1 MRTNEKGLTLVE
13 VLAASV
19 IMLIVMGIAFPMI
32 MNGQKT
38 AKDIQLQND
47 MRTFVDIATADL
59 FLKLYNSKESDF
71 QKKPERATTSKET
84 NELNGRH
91 LPVQEKAYF
100 ETESGEKTGLVID
113 EDNREQMLV
122 YSEGKQIPLYHDDF
136 YISSSSYIEQTS
148 NGAYELMLYIGSEKE
163 NRAFDLQSMLY
174 VFDDERQMK

>member
-71 QKKPERATTSKET
+71 KKKPERVATSDET
-84 NELNGRH
+84 RE
-91 LPVQEKAYF
+91 LPVQKNAYF
-100 ETESGEKTGLVID
+100 ETEDGKKTGLVID
-113 EDNREQMLV
+113 EDNEEQMLV
-122 YSEGKQIPLYHDDF
+122 YSDGKQIPLYHDDF

>member
-71 QKKPERATTSKET
+71 QKKPERVATSSET
-84 NELNGRH
+84 NELNGRQ
-91 LPVQEKAYF
+91 LPVQKKAYF
-100 ETESGEKTGLVID
+100 ETENGEKTGLVID
-113 EDNREQMLV
+113 EDHADQMLV
-122 YSEGKQIPLYHDDF
+122 YSDGEQSPLCHDDF